1 MKIFLIRICCR
12 WCHCCF
18 LLCRSCYRGHV
29 YCSQACRKAGRRHS
43 LNQAQRRYR
52 KTQKGKKSHME
63 SENRRRYG
71 KQRPCVKKMDD
82 HTSSPR
88 RIVPSMDACRP
99 LLMGT
104 CYFCGRKGWIVDAF
118 ERRKYRWQEYFTDN
132 HGRNRTFKS
141 WCALRGSPFEMA
153 SIGKGPSDID
163 IDKRHPWSAAGR

>member
-1 MKIFLIRICCR
+1 MLGKKKKPGTAIPGFYENFRYKPEAKQKHIINYLLRLPVKSSLWLMKIFLIRICCR

-52 KTQKGKKSHME
+52 KTQKGKKSHLE

-71 KQRPCVKKMDD
+71 KKRPCVKKMDD

-88 RIVPSMDACRP
+88 LIVPSMDPYRP
-99 LLMGT
+99 LLVGT
-104 CYFCGRKGWIVDAF
+104 CHFCGRKGWIVDAF
-118 ERRKYRWQEYFTDN
+118 ERRKYR
-132 HGRNRTFKS
+132 
-141 WCALRGSPFEMA
+141 
-153 SIGKGPSDID
+153 
-163 IDKRHPWSAAGR
+163 